1 MTGVQTCALPIFDDV
16 LGELGELLV
25 GHEHVFLALADLHIH
40 QLLILDGE
48 NDLVRVMQTGDKHGV
63 VAILGLSPRRSRF
76 AARRGLE
83 FRAAAEH
90 RIDGGAAGADGLVQ
104 VCAVLIQVAD
114 QAAQLARGIQALDG
128 LVDRKSVV

>member
-1 MTGVQTCALPIFDDV
+1 MRPPVIAWLSIVCAGNRIHAHALGVDDV

-63 VAILGLSPRRSRF
+63 VGHPRPQPT
-76 AARRGLE
+76 AQPLRRPQ
-83 FRAAAEH
+83 RT
-90 RIDGGAAGADGLVQ
+90 
-104 VCAVLIQVAD
+104 
-114 QAAQLARGIQALDG
+114 
-128 LVDRKSVV
+128 

>member
-1 MTGVQTCALPIFDDV
+1 MGERGHEAAGDRLAVDRRAGNRIHAHALGVDDV

-63 VAILGLSPRRSRF
+63 VAILGLSPRRSRPQ
-76 AARRGLE
+76 RT
-83 FRAAAEH
+83 
-90 RIDGGAAGADGLVQ
+90 
-104 VCAVLIQVAD
+104 
-114 QAAQLARGIQALDG
+114 
-128 LVDRKSVV
+128 